1 MLFAKILFTR
11 TLSEISG
18 RGLLRD
24 ERFGFRPKHNAVLLL
39 ARLVERVSR
48 DFGEKRVTGAVFL
61 DVAKTFS
68 VAWVDGLLYKLTVL
82 NFPSYLVKIISS
94 YLYGQTFEVSFQS
107 ATSTHRGMRAGT
119 AQDAIISPMLFSVY
133 QHTFAIPPHQVG
145 SVCGE
150 HGFHSHIPPA
160 STACHLSGVI
170 SQWPRAVTERIED
183 HCQGLEEYRNALRK
197 NW

>member
-82 NFPSYLVKIISS
+82 NFPSYLVKIIFPSCMIRCS
-94 YLYGQTFEVSFQS
+94 KPPYNQ
-107 ATSTHRGMRAGT
+107 
-119 AQDAIISPMLFSVY
+119 P
-133 QHTFAIPPHQVG
+133 HTLVLT
-145 SVCGE
+145 CGLAWIRVE
-150 HGFHSHIPPA
+150 
-160 STACHLSGVI
+160 
-170 SQWPRAVTERIED
+170 
-183 HCQGLEEYRNALRK
+183 
-197 NW
+197 